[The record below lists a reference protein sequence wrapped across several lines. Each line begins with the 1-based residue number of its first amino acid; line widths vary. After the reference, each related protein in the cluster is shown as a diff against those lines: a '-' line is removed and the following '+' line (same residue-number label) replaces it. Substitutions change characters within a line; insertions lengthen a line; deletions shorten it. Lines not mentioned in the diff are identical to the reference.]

1 MMEKPELSSIVP
13 ATESEASINV
23 EQKQY
28 GAYTLCDFEY
38 MLHNRYIY
46 STKIVQIVQKN
57 STNCTISISSNNS
70 ESTSSEDKRISHNE
84 SNPEI
89 MKDSIDVEPKRYGAY
104 TLDDFEYMLRNRSS
118 NSTNSKISNRSK
130 NSESTSSEDEKIS
143 HEKIEVSSSNESNPE
158 IMKDSIDVEPERY
171 GAYTLDDFEYMLHNR
186 SSNSTN
192 STISNGHNKSESTS
206 SEDGRISLEKIG
218 VSYSNESNPELM
230 KDSID
235 AEQMQYGVYTLSEV
249 ESRLRSFYG

>member
-46 STKIVQIVQKN
+46 SKKIVQIVQKN

-70 ESTSSEDKRISHNE
+70 ESTSSEDRRISHNE

-158 IMKDSIDVEPERY
+158 IMKDSIDLEPKRY
-171 GAYTLDDFEYMLHNR
+171 GTYTLDDFEYMLHNR